1 MSDLPLNPSSPEE
14 AIDLDDL
21 LASTGLARE
30 EVIELVELGVLET
43 CGGGSGFAFYSR
55 TVIQCRRAA
64 RLRDDF
70 GLNTPGM
77 ALALTY
83 LERIEQ
89 LEHRL
94 RVLEASQPR

>member
-1 MSDLPLNPSSPEE
+1 MSDSFLNPSSPEE
-14 AIDLDDL
+14 AIELDDL
-21 LASTGLARE
+21 IASTGLVRA

-43 CGGGSGFAFYSR
+43 CAGLTGYAFYSR
-55 TVIQCRRAA
+55 TVIQARRAA

-83 LERIEQ
+83 LERIER
-89 LEHRL
+89 LELRL
-94 RVLEASQPR
+94 RELEASQPR